1 MISPHFE
8 VKQGEVDVGKT
19 YPLYG
24 MITKFL
30 DDTPGHVV
38 VEINF
43 GTVAELN
50 VSDPKMIDTLK
61 ARAFDPAVF
70 VSKVLTK
77 SPELRVECTSVIFGK
92 RAAYS
97 A

>member
-1 MISPHFE
+1 MISPQFE
-8 VKQGEVDVGKT
+8 VKQGEVDVGET

-30 DDTPGHVV
+30 DDTPGRLL
-38 VEINF
+38 VEINYS
-43 GTVAELN
+43 TLAELN

-61 ARAFDPAVF
+61 ARAFDPAIF

-77 SPELRVECTSVIFGK
+77 SPEIRVECTSVIFGK
-92 RAAYS
+92 RADYS